1 MHSTAA
7 IASDYAIYYQIISFV
22 LFNMVMKAVLGCNS
36 RSGMDKISS
45 FSFFSN
51 DVGLKESP
59 RAVPDPGTLLRVLS
73 PDMFF
78 FVVLFLFFSRFY
90 LISFQ
95 IYLFICL
102 SVCPMVAMLMSVS
115 IFFE

>member
-1 MHSTAA
+1 
-7 IASDYAIYYQIISFV
+7 
-22 LFNMVMKAVLGCNS
+22 
-36 RSGMDKISS
+36 MDKVSS

-73 PDMFF
+73 PDRIELELFTGDTSKDNHSPGH
-78 FVVLFLFFSRFY
+78 VLFCCFILIFPRFY

-95 IYLFICL
+95 IYLFVCL
-102 SVCPMVAMLMSVS
+102 SVCLMVAMLMSIS
-115 IFFE
+115 TFFE